1 MKFRLKNAMVYMPFA
16 YYYIGPVAFL
26 TYALAGRSLFGRFS
40 NWGLLFFLSFTA
52 YLLLLFVANG
62 IADSF
67 RIVRF
72 FWGFLFF
79 YLIFKSGI
87 QIQIDKALLFLSA
100 LTLLEAVLINTVI
113 PAELLPNYP
122 SVIDA
127 DGHFNHGGY
136 QRPYGFGGSASVLSV
151 ILVAMLAASK
161 LGWKGKSL
169 AISAILACMSG
180 SGFVALFIY
189 FLAIVPSSVTLLL
202 VPAFIGIVYSE
213 IIEKISFY
221 YISLLV
227 EFKTNQIVSEI
238 PMDSLL
244 MGVPLETRPETG
256 IGGDFAG
263 LSFFALNGFVGLL
276 LLSIFLVANTNK
288 KNWLP
293 LLIMFAGTLH
303 YGVIFFLPG
312 QLMFG
317 YFLNLKSE
325 TILVNDQNK
334 KGH

>member
-1 MKFRLKNAMVYMPFA
+1 MLYMPFA

-52 YLLLLFVANG
+52 YLLLLFVENG

-72 FWGFLFF
+72 FWGFLLF
-79 YLIFKSGI
+79 YLVFKSGI
-87 QIQIDKALLFLSA
+87 QIQIDKLLVFLSV
-100 LTLLEAVLINTVI
+100 LTILEAVLVNTI
-113 PAELLPNYP
+113 ISAEYLPNSP
-122 SVIDA
+122 LASNMPPGFFEGFA
-127 DGHFNHGGY
+127 NSGLY
-136 QRPYGFGGSASVLSV
+136 QRPFSFGGSPSVTSV

-169 AISAILACMSG
+169 AIAAILACMSG

-189 FLAIVPSSVTLLL
+189 FLAIVHSSATLLL

-227 EFKTNQIVSEI
+227 EFKTNQIMSEI

-276 LLSIFLVANTNK
+276 LLLIFLVANTNK

-325 TILVNDQNK
+325 IISVNDQNK
-334 KGH
+334 KGY